1 MSEEKSCENCCRYY
15 NVRPSMR
22 QGACQ
27 LDALDGHGCA
37 PIHNADD
44 EACDRWREIEL
55 PLGQRFQQL
64 GQLARDMYR
73 AIAPMHEHCCEET
86 CASLGDMGWGDGFCC
101 QGFREQLMEL
111 GVILDD

>member
-1 MSEEKSCENCCRYY
+1 
-15 NVRPSMR
+15 
-22 QGACQ
+22 
-27 LDALDGHGCA
+27 
-37 PIHNADD
+37 
-44 EACDRWREIEL
+44 
-55 PLGQRFQQL
+55 
-64 GQLARDMYR
+64 MYR